1 MDSDTVDLHFQCK
14 DILGRDIFIG
24 KRDDSDSDERPSGK
38 DKISNRRYQILLFG
52 LTETGESVCLQVD
65 NFCPFFYIRIPDVLR
80 ADIKAVKHMKT
91 WLLNGV
97 PMDEHRH
104 TKIEVE
110 THKTLWDY
118 NGAKDSTFL
127 KVTVPSQALWR
138 SLKDKLLNKSSVPI
152 EYKIRELFGETAVE
166 ALVDVRVGEEIESL
180 SADGTC
186 MALKIY
192 ESNIDPMLRFFHIQ
206 DVSPA
211 GWVKVLA
218 GNWTE
223 VDSNDARASILA
235 VADWGDVVSGSGSVA
250 PYLIGSWD
258 IECYSSHGDFPQ
270 ATKTWRKPVRE
281 ILDTGVTVSNVKSL
295 CVSLAKA
302 IKGESKLLSP
312 IYLKNTRVDLTG
324 ETLRVY
330 LEQQGMEAATEKAL
344 TSLRCAGNREAKEEA
359 VAALDNILT
368 ECFPSIAGDEIIQIG
383 TVLYKQGVA
392 VSKHIWVLGTT
403 DAPQARERGPT
414 YLTIKQQKSIIWFLV
429 ALLRELANEGA
440 YLSVDD
446 RTAMFESLELTWQ
459 KLGARGRRDTIA
471 SIALAVQ
478 DHNQR
483 RMSLTLSGP
492 SAMPPMA
499 AIRNAIRPLDEIY
512 SGIAQ
517 EARRFMLE
525 KPIMAGLTAEA
536 AAAQRAPLK
545 MDAIDKMT
553 LAFSLATK
561 SMT

>member
-1 MDSDTVDLHFQCK
+1 MSTLTPSFESEPKATTKHTLSGYAWSDVCTALIRSVGTADMTRALRWSAELVCSELG
-14 DILGRDIFIG
+14 LGRLEATLLHAWSLHVGAACPGWPRTWVYTI
-24 KRDDSDSDERPSGK
+24 KQLRSYWTKSG
-38 DKISNRRYQILLFG
+38 G
-52 LTETGESVCLQVD
+52 
-65 NFCPFFYIRIPDVLR
+65 
-80 ADIKAVKHMKT
+80 DIK
-91 WLLNGV
+91 
-97 PMDEHRH
+97 
-104 TKIEVE
+104 
-110 THKTLWDY
+110 
-118 NGAKDSTFL
+118 
-127 KVTVPSQALWR
+127 
-138 SLKDKLLNKSSVPI
+138 SVRNTPVV
-152 EYKIRELFGETAVE
+152 RQ
-166 ALVDVRVGEEIESL
+166 LVG
-180 SADGTC
+180 
-186 MALKIY
+186 
-192 ESNIDPMLRFFHIQ
+192 
-206 DVSPA
+206 
-211 GWVKVLA
+211 
-218 GNWTE
+218 
-223 VDSNDARASILA
+223 
-235 VADWGDVVSGSGSVA
+235 
-250 PYLIGSWD
+250 
-258 IECYSSHGDFPQ
+258 
-270 ATKTWRKPVRE
+270 
-281 ILDTGVTVSNVKSL
+281 
-295 CVSLAKA
+295 
-302 IKGESKLLSP
+302 
-312 IYLKNTRVDLTG
+312 
-324 ETLRVY
+324 
-330 LEQQGMEAATEKAL
+330 
-344 TSLRCAGNREAKEEA
+344 EA
-359 VAALDNILT
+359 VAALVLAAKKPLPTLPTAAD
-368 ECFPSIAGDEIIQIG
+368 CFKEAEAMRTRLRAGGGVGDQLA
-383 TVLYKQGVA
+383 TRRVWAQGVDGLDLKTIGNELEA
-392 VSKHIWVLGTT
+392 ALRSNQAGRLLFWVIWVITLDGQA